1 MPSLIAS
8 TSFTHKVLTS
18 SYKNNDIVV
27 YVSGTLIIFIP
38 HLVIVLPIEGV
49 QNRGKLGEVSR
60 RGRRHYRRPQLML
73 DEQAGGVE
81 SGRYPLRQLKHQ
93 PTHVVDMALF
103 ERRQEI
109 VRGVS
114 FLYAE
119 LIALRPKAR
128 DLENKAGSM
137 IDTYITMELV

>member
-1 MPSLIAS
+1 
-8 TSFTHKVLTS
+8 
-18 SYKNNDIVV
+18 
-27 YVSGTLIIFIP
+27 
-38 HLVIVLPIEGV
+38 
-49 QNRGKLGEVSR
+49 
-60 RGRRHYRRPQLML
+60 ML

>member
-1 MPSLIAS
+1 
-8 TSFTHKVLTS
+8 
-18 SYKNNDIVV
+18 
-27 YVSGTLIIFIP
+27 
-38 HLVIVLPIEGV
+38 
-49 QNRGKLGEVSR
+49 
-60 RGRRHYRRPQLML
+60 ML
-73 DEQAGGVE
+73 DEQARGVE
-81 SGRYPLRQLKHQ
+81 SGCYLLRQLKHQ
-93 PTHVVDMALF
+93 PTHVVYVALF
-103 ERRQEI
+103 EGHQEI